1 MDDYLSDHGT
11 VLKKP
16 SINWKARSYIDMIDF
31 KENPVSMPPLLR
43 DISVEDFEVCYLL
56 GTDLSTPAIPSHSQ
70 NNERAVSNTIEAVEK
85 AIGHDNQKA
94 LIIETDK
101 SRQEIPTQSTKHNLN
116 LD

>member
-1 MDDYLSDHGT
+1 M
-11 VLKKP
+11 V
-16 SINWKARSYIDMIDF
+16 DF

-43 DISVEDFEVCYLL
+43 DISVEDFEVCYLS
-56 GTDLSTPAIPSHSQ
+56 DLSTPAIPSHSQ